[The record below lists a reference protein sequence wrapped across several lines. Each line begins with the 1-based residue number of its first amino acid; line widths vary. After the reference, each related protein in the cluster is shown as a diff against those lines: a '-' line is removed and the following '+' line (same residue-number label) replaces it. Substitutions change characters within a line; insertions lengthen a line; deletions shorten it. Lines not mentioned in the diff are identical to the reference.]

1 MATWAKPAN
10 GAAFDRQ
17 AVQTNA
23 ESDPGTVA
31 EGVSARGVAGY
42 TFTAE
47 CENGQSFNNAAT
59 VFKAWT
65 WDDTVGFWSRVPE
78 ADITVGADVLG
89 SRRFAVSFTVAS
101 PRGRR
106 IHVWDGTGVT
116 GGNVT
121 TTYTVSLLSGEAT
134 FG

>member
-23 ESDPGTVA
+23 ESDPATSS
-31 EGVSARGVAGY
+31 EGLSVRGVAGY

-47 CENGQSFNNAAT
+47 CAEGQTFNNAAT
-59 VFKAWT
+59 VFAAWT
-65 WDDTVGFWSRVPE
+65 WDDAIGAWARVPE
-78 ADITVGADVLG
+78 ADITVGAEALG
-89 SRRFAVSFTVAS
+89 SRRFAVTFTVSS

-121 TTYTVSLLSGEAT
+121 TTYTASLLTGEST
-134 FG
+134 F